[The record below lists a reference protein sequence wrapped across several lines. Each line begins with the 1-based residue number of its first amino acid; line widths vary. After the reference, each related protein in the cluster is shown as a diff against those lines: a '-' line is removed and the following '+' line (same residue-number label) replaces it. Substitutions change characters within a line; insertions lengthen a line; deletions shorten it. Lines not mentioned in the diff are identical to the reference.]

1 MNTQAR
7 NRTVE
12 KIYEDFTQSELDDAY
27 NNIAACPDYERLG
40 KERAGRAAWIDTAD
54 WRFRNISYGSG
65 PRQTLEL
72 ILPPLRPQSR
82 LAPLLVFV
90 HGGYWQ
96 GGSTAGY
103 RFLAQHWSEAG
114 VAVALVEY
122 TVAPHGSIGQM
133 SAEVRMA
140 LDWLSANAADYG
152 VDGKSICLTG
162 HSAGG
167 HLTVLA
173 MDHPSVACGLA
184 SSGIYELAPIRLTF
198 ANRKLQ
204 LTEDDVQAYSPAR
217 HIAPGTKPLLI
228 AVGDNE
234 LPEMHRQSEEYALL
248 CRAVQPMTSYMS
260 LAGHDHFSIV
270 EELAHPSGILYQ
282 AAHRMMKLSSAA

>member
-1 MNTQAR
+1 
-7 NRTVE
+7 VE
-12 KIYEDFTQSELDDAY
+12 KIYKDFTQSELDVAY
-27 NNIAACPDYERLG
+27 NNVAACPSYESLG
-40 KERAGRAAWIDTAD
+40 RERAGRAAWIDPAD
-54 WRFRNISYGSG
+54 WRFQNISYGG
-65 PRQTLEL
+65 GARQTLEL

-114 VAVALVEY
+114 VAVALIEY
-122 TVAPHGSIGQM
+122 TVAPDAAIGQM

-140 LDWLSANAADYG
+140 LDWLSSNAADYG

-167 HLTVLA
+167 HLTVLS
-173 MDHPSVACGLA
+173 MDHASVKCGLA
-184 SSGIYELAPIRLTF
+184 FSGIYELAPVRLTF

-204 LTEDDVQAYSPAR
+204 LTEDDVHAYSPAR
-217 HIAPGTKPLLI
+217 HVVPGIKPLLI
-228 AVGDNE
+228 AAGANE
-234 LPEMHRQSEEYALL
+234 LPEMRRQSEEYALL

-270 EELAHPSGILYQ
+270 EELADPSGILYQ
-282 AAHRMMKLSSAA
+282 AAHRMMKLSSSS